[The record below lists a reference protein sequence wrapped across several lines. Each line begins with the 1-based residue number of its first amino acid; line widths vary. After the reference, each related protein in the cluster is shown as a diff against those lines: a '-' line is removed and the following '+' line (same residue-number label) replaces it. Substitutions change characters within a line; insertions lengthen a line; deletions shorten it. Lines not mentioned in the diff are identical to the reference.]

1 LKKIAINGFGRIGRA
16 FLRAIKDH
24 DDLQV
29 MAINDINLDPRTAAY
44 MLKYDSVYGRYS
56 GEVEAGEGGILIDKK
71 FLPLLNQPDP
81 RKLPWKEFAVDLVV
95 ESTGIFLSFDKAA
108 LHLSAGA
115 AKVLISAPTEGEGK
129 EKIPQLV
136 FGVNNDIYNPN
147 LHSIVSA
154 ASCTTNSLA
163 PIAMVLENEFGIEK
177 GFLTTIHAYTAGQG
191 LVDSPAKWKTI
202 ARGRAAA
209 INIVPTTTGAATATA
224 IIIPALK
231 GKMDGIALRVPVPSG
246 SVTDF
251 VAKLSRTVTVDEVNE
266 ALQRYAAGEL
276 RGILA
281 TADVPLVSSDCIGD
295 AHSSIVDLTS
305 TRIVDNDLVKI
316 IAFYDN
322 EWGYA
327 NRLIDVARLL

>member
-1 LKKIAINGFGRIGRA
+1 MKQIAINGFGRIGRA
-16 FLRAIKDH
+16 FLRATKRQ

-29 MAINDINLDPRTAAY
+29 VAINDINLDPKTAAY
-44 MLKYDSVYGRYS
+44 MLKYDSVYGRYD
-56 GEVEAGEGGILIDKK
+56 GEVETGKEGIIIDQRL
-71 FLPLLNQPDP
+71 LPLLNQPDP
-81 RKLPWKEFAVDLVV
+81 TRLPWKELAVDLVI
-95 ESTGIFLSFDKAA
+95 ESTGAFRSFDRAA

-115 AKVLISAPTEGEGK
+115 AKVLISAPTGGEGK
-129 EKIPQLV
+129 KKIPQLV
-136 FGVNNDIYNPN
+136 FGVNNDAYDRD

-163 PIAMVLENEFGIEK
+163 PIAMVLEKEFGIEK

-191 LVDSPAKWKTI
+191 LVDSPAKWQTI

-224 IIIPALK
+224 VVIPALQ

-266 ALQRYAAGEL
+266 ALQRYAVGEL

-295 AHSSIVDLTS
+295 SHSAIVDLTS

>member
-1 LKKIAINGFGRIGRA
+1 MKRIAINGFGRIGRA
-16 FLRAIKDH
+16 FLRAAKQQ

-29 MAINDINLDPRTAAY
+29 VAINDINLDPKTAAY
-44 MLKYDSVYGRYS
+44 MFKYDSVYGRYNGTVET
-56 GEVEAGEGGILIDKK
+56 GEEGIIIDKK
-71 FLPLLNQPDP
+71 FLPLFNQPDP
-81 RKLPWKEFAVDLVV
+81 AKLPWQDFAVDVV
-95 ESTGIFLSFDKAA
+95 IESTGIFLSFDKAA

-115 AKVLISAPTEGEGK
+115 TKVLISAPASGEGK

-136 FGVNNDIYNPN
+136 FGVNNNAYDRD

-163 PIAMVLENEFGIEK
+163 PIVMVLYKEFGIEH

-209 INIVPTTTGAATATA
+209 INIVPTTTGAATAMA
-224 IIIPALK
+224 AVIPALK

-251 VAKLSRTVTVDEVNE
+251 VAKLSRRVTVDEVNK
-266 ALQRYAAGEL
+266 ALQRYAESEL

-295 AHSSIVDLTS
+295 SHSAIVDLTS
-305 TRIVDNDLVKI
+305 TRIVDNNLVKI

-327 NRLIDVARLL
+327 SRLVDVARFL

>member
-1 LKKIAINGFGRIGRA
+1 MKKIAINGFGRIGRA
-16 FLRAIKDH
+16 FLRAAKEQ

-29 MAINDINLDPRTAAY
+29 VAINDIKLDPKTAAY
-44 MLKYDSVYGRYS
+44 MLKYDSVYGRYA
-56 GEVEAGEGGILIDKK
+56 GEVKPGEEGIIIDGKL
-71 FLPLLNQPDP
+71 LPLLNQPDP
-81 RKLPWKEFAVDLVV
+81 TKLPWKELAVDVV
-95 ESTGIFLSFDKAA
+95 IESTGVFYSFDKAA

-115 AKVLISAPTEGEGK
+115 AKVLISAPAGGEGK

-136 FGVNNDIYNPN
+136 FGVNNDAYDRD

-163 PIAMVLENEFGIEK
+163 PIAMVLDREFGIEK

-224 IIIPALK
+224 VVIPALK
-231 GKMDGIALRVPVPSG
+231 GKMDGIALRVPVPTG
-246 SVTDF
+246 SATDF
-251 VAKLSRTVTVDEVNE
+251 VAKLSRTVTADEINE
-266 ALQRYAAGEL
+266 ALQRYATGEL

-295 AHSSIVDLTS
+295 PHSSIVDLTS
-305 TRIVDNDLVKI
+305 TRVVDNDLVKI

-327 NRLIDVARLL
+327 NRLIDVARFL

>member
-1 LKKIAINGFGRIGRA
+1 MKKITINGFGRIGRA
-16 FLRAIKDH
+16 FLRAVKER

-29 MAINDINLDPRTAAY
+29 VAINDINLDPKTAAY
-44 MLKYDSVYGRYS
+44 MLKYDSVYGRYP
-56 GEVEAGEGGILIDKK
+56 GEVKPGEEGIIIDGKL
-71 FLPLLNQPDP
+71 LPLLNQPDP
-81 RKLPWKEFAVDLVV
+81 TKLPWKEHAVDVV
-95 ESTGIFLSFDKAA
+95 IESTGVFYSFDKAA

-115 AKVLISAPTEGEGK
+115 AKVLISAPAGGEGK

-136 FGVNNDIYNPN
+136 FGVNNDAYDRD

-163 PIAMVLENEFGIEK
+163 PIAMVLDREFGIEK

-224 IIIPALK
+224 VVIPALK
-231 GKMDGIALRVPVPSG
+231 GKMDGIALRVPVPTG

-251 VAKLSRTVTVDEVNE
+251 VAKLSRTVTAGEVNE
-266 ALQRYAAGEL
+266 ALQRYAIGEL
-276 RGILA
+276 HGILA

-295 AHSSIVDLTS
+295 PHSSIVDLTS
-305 TRIVDNDLVKI
+305 TRVVDNDLVKI

-327 NRLIDVARLL
+327 NRLIDVARFL